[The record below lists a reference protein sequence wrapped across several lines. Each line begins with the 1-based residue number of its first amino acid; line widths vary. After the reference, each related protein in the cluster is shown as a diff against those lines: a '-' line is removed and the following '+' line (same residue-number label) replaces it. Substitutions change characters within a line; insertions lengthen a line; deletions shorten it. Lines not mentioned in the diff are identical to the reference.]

1 MKVAIVQFR
10 SVLGDFKANLE
21 KTVDFIEKAIEDGA
35 EICLFPELNL
45 TGYNV
50 QDITSEIAVTAQQLE
65 NSPLKPLS
73 EKVSIIVGGIEESEE
88 HVLYNSAF
96 CFSKGKLIHVHR
108 KVFLP
113 TYGMFDEGRFTGAG
127 KEVKTFYLNG
137 VKSTAL
143 ICEDLWHFSTVY
155 LSFIQGT
162 KFIFALSSSPGR
174 GYRENGEFG
183 NAKIWK
189 NMGEFYS
196 RMTGSYFFYANR
208 VGVEDGFVFSG
219 KSFACD
225 PFGNVIAEASPFKE
239 EILLVNADLSL
250 IRAARISLPLL
261 RDEKPEIIFNN
272 LRRILDEG

>member
-1 MKVAIVQFR
+1 MKVAIIQFK
-10 SVLGDFKANLE
+10 SVLGDFNANLE
-21 KTVDFIEKAIEDGA
+21 KTLEFAEKAAEEGA

-50 QDITSEIAVTAQQLE
+50 QDITAEIAVTAKQIE
-65 NSPLKPLS
+65 NSPLAKIS
-73 EKVSIIVGGIEESEE
+73 KKISIIVGAIEESEE
-88 HVLYNSAF
+88 HILYNSAF
-96 CFSKGKLIHVHR
+96 CFSDGKLIHTHR

-127 KEVKTFYLNG
+127 KEIKTFYIKG
-137 VKSTAL
+137 IKSSAL

-155 LSFIQGT
+155 LSFIQGA

-174 GYRENGEFG
+174 GYKESGELEN
-183 NAKIWK
+183 ARIWK

-225 PFGNVIAEASPFKE
+225 PFGKVIAEASPFKE
-239 EILLVNADLSL
+239 EMLLINADESL

-261 RDEKPEIIFNN
+261 RDEKVEVIFNN
-272 LRRILDEG
+272 LRRILDES